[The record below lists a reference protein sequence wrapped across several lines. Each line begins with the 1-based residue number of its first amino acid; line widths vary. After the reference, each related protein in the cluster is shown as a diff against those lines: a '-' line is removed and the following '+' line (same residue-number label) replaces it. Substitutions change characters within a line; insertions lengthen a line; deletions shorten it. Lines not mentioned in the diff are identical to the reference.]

1 VLLPPSFSSML
12 GHGPMML
19 CVMIRCAGGQWG
31 AWAGAWAGSGGKA
44 VGWVGKEEGGWVG
57 GWVGWLVGWLVG
69 GWAGGRHAS
78 AVLLMFPKEGW
89 LVLGRRLSDTTRC
102 EGKPHQLLV
111 RGLGCC
117 VVWWR
122 VRVVVPG
129 HDTWTTAPAL
139 VCSLGVKGSRAVFGA
154 NNCVGR

>member
-44 VGWVGKEEGGWVG
+44 VGWVGKE
-57 GWVGWLVGWLVG
+57 
-69 GWAGGRHAS
+69 AGGRHAS